1 MIGRIQGQLVEV
13 SDNTILVDTGGV
25 CYELEITS
33 TALTRL
39 PPASSRVQLYTH
51 FVVRE
56 DAQLL
61 YGFANREE
69 RDLFRALIRINGVGP
84 KLALSLISS
93 VALGDLARSVQDK
106 DTSLL
111 TRVPGVGRKTAER
124 LLVEL
129 KDTLADLVIVEEMSH
144 GSSGSRVAME
154 AEQALIALGYRPTEA
169 QRVVSAVEVE
179 AATTEEIVRAAL
191 KRIAQQAEVAG

>member
-13 SDNTILVDTGGV
+13 SENTILVDTGGV

-39 PPASSRVQLYTH
+39 PPTSSRVTLFTH
-51 FVVRE
+51 FIVRQ

-69 RDLFRALIRINGVGP
+69 RNLFRTLIRINGVGP

-93 VALGDLARSVQDK
+93 IALGDLARSVQDN
-106 DTSLL
+106 DISLL
-111 TRVPGVGRKTAER
+111 TRVSGVGRKTAER

-129 KDTLADLVIVEEMSH
+129 KDTLADVLIVEEVS
-144 GSSGSRVAME
+144 GVRSSNRAARE
-154 AEQALIALGYRPTEA
+154 AEQALIALGYKPGEA
-169 QRVVSAVEVE
+169 RRVVSSVDIE
-179 AATTEEIVRAAL
+179 ASSTEQIVRAAL
-191 KRIAQQAEVAG
+191 QRRAQRAEVTG